1 MILALANQAGSAGKT
16 TSAVTLAALL
26 AEAGHSVLLVDS
38 DAQANASS
46 WLGVDDPTHT
56 LGDVLLRRVGAE
68 DAIVDTDVPNLR
80 LLPADARLDGDVVEL
95 ARVLGGEQRLRIALE
110 SLTVPADVTIIDCPG
125 ALSVL
130 TINALVAADA
140 VVTVAQPSIKELAG
154 LPKLES
160 TIEDVR
166 GAYNPKLRLGAVI
179 PCIVPSANSG
189 AAYVEALD
197 LLRETYGDLVTHPV
211 RRVVRVPEAYAH
223 QRPLNLHAPT
233 DKVTD
238 DYRQVVK
245 YLQTNGLVP

>member
-46 WLGVDDPTHT
+46 WLGVDDPANT
-56 LGDVLLRRVGAE
+56 LGDVLLRRVAAA

-80 LLPADARLDGDVVEL
+80 LLPANDRLDGDVVEL
-95 ARVLGGEQRLRIALE
+95 ARALGGEQRLRIALE
-110 SLTVPADVTIIDCPG
+110 TLTVPADVTIIDCPG

-160 TIEDVR
+160 TIDDVR
-166 GAYNPKLRLGAVI
+166 AAYNPKLRLGAVI
-179 PCIVPSANSG
+179 PCIVPSVNSG
-189 AAYVEALD
+189 AAYVEALA

-223 QRPLNLHAPT
+223 QRPLNLHAPREG
-233 DKVTD
+233 VTE
-238 DYRQVVK
+238 DYREVVK
-245 YLQTNGLVP
+245 HLQHAGLLP